1 MGEGGFAGVQ
11 RHELFDGFGVGF
23 LGLDSAGTD
32 EGGAEIGI
40 GQGGDGYAFAASGAV
55 DERAAAEIDAR
66 MVAAPGMVEG
76 DDVARH
82 HGAGLDG
89 AAHDG
94 LLARRARQG
103 DADIPVGPLHEPRT
117 VEALRIGTAGHVGRA
132 EGCFGLLDKMQVRQR
147 DSRLPHRGQARRTVV
162 VSEALL
168 LGHGRTI
175 GFLPV
180 FQIRLKRVRIVVHR
194 LKGGLQLFGGAP
206 GKRDGSNEKGN
217 GADGGV
223 ASFHFFGLGNFPS
236 DVKMVTKRLS
246 YKKNQIISVCFVI
259 ETHTPA
265 RWGGERAESLC
276 GPLE

>member
-1 MGEGGFAGVQ
+1 MIRSKGGLVGEGGFAGVQ

-103 DADIPVGPLHEPRT
+103 DADIPVGPLHEP
-117 VEALRIGTAGHVGRA
+117 
-132 EGCFGLLDKMQVRQR
+132 
-147 DSRLPHRGQARRTVV
+147 
-162 VSEALL
+162 
-168 LGHGRTI
+168 
-175 GFLPV
+175 
-180 FQIRLKRVRIVVHR
+180 
-194 LKGGLQLFGGAP
+194 
-206 GKRDGSNEKGN
+206 
-217 GADGGV
+217 
-223 ASFHFFGLGNFPS
+223 
-236 DVKMVTKRLS
+236 
-246 YKKNQIISVCFVI
+246 
-259 ETHTPA
+259 
-265 RWGGERAESLC
+265 
-276 GPLE
+276 